1 MSEDTE
7 DVKPKLS
14 LVINYE
20 GTRQSSLHA
29 IPARGRC
36 LRPVAR
42 NHCEGETHHAIQEDI
57 RCSRGEIHDRCIK
70 YCIFIKL
77 HDVHQKRFGKEP
89 GTFKFTYDGKRLR
102 AENTPMDMEMEDG
115 DIIDA
120 HLEQL
125 GGGPII
131 C

>member
-20 GTRQSSLHA
+20 GTQITVKVKH
-29 IPARGRC
+29 IMPF
-36 LRPVAR
+36 
-42 NHCEGETHHAIQEDI
+42 
-57 RCSRGEIHDRCIK
+57 K
-70 YCIFIKL
+70 KIF
-77 HDVHQKRFGKEP
+77 DAAEKRFGKEP